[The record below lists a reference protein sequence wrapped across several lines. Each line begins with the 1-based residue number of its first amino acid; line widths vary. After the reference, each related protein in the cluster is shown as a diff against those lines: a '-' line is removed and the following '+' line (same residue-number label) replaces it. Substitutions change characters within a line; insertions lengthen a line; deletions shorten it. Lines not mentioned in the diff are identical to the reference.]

1 MDKFNLQWNDFT
13 STVSKSFAQLRRE
26 EDFYDVTLVSDDE
39 EHISAHKVVLA
50 ASSGFFK
57 NILKKATHANPLLYL
72 NGIKSK
78 ELKFILDYIYNG
90 KVEMY
95 QTDID
100 DFINAAQKL
109 RVEGLDIK
117 DEGPCVDETL
127 EVIIDDA
134 PQTKLEK
141 DNETLS
147 TKKAEPVKSSI
158 IALNKA
164 AEISSDLNELYTK
177 NGDLFAC
184 IKCGRTAKKSSD
196 IRRHVE
202 MHIEGLSYECPLNC
216 GQSTAGRNI
225 SAPSDNN
232 LSIL

>member
-1 MDKFNLQWNDFT
+1 MDKFNLQWNDFM

-95 QTDID
+95 QADID

-117 DEGPCVDETL
+117 EEDPCVDETL
-127 EVIIDDA
+127 EVIIDDV

-141 DNETLS
+141 DTKTLS
-147 TKKAEPVKSSI
+147 TKKAEPMKNYI
-158 IALNKA
+158 IA

-184 IKCGRTAKKSSD
+184 IKCGRTAKKSGD

-202 MHIEGLSYECPLNC
+202 MHIEGLSFECPLNC
-216 GQSTAGRNI
+216 GQTFRSRSQLKDHKRKCN
-225 SAPSDNN
+225 
-232 LSIL
+232 